1 MLGSSSGIE
10 RTQTQNKKQMLASES
25 VLVFTKLSRAASIY
39 IDPRVVKTREINWC
53 NKIIATFQ
61 EILQTFNCHIIGTTK
76 NFLFLKTFFL
86 SDLVTFYILISTKT
100 SALTDPSPLKIVF

>member
-1 MLGSSSGIE
+1 M
-10 RTQTQNKKQMLASES
+10 
-25 VLVFTKLSRAASIY
+25 ASIY
-39 IDPRVVKTREINWC
+39 IDPKVVKTREINWC

-61 EILQTFNCHIIGTTK
+61 KILQTFNCHIIGTTK

-100 SALTDPSPLKIVF
+100 SALTDPSPLKIVFQGQQLTLPTP